1 MDNDFI
7 EKKNEF
13 YEVFFTKILQKFVD
27 FLSFK
32 LSNGQ
37 PEFKVNFI
45 NSKQIIIEILCHC
58 LKQQGQRMRYY
69 TIQNNLLIR
78 IMDLVNDESKVIN
91 LMIVKFVKTVVFNNV

>member
-58 LKQQGQRMRYY
+58 LKQHGQRMRYY